1 MIATIGTALPVRA
14 VPPGEPDW
22 RLRPA
27 RRTPGGCARYL
38 AALA

>member
-1 MIATIGTALPVRA
+1 MIATIGTALPVHA